1 MQDPHR
7 KWQDLGCPEVI
18 TTATLAVAD
27 AFEHLNNC
35 MSQTGNLFDI
45 LNGWK
50 VDDNSLTK
58 CRINIARSPTYDEGQ
73 LQIEYE
79 ILDTMQMMT
88 LDERLSAMAI
98 YEGVVYVS
106 PWKRFWVTF
115 TEAFARAFREAF
127 AKDRKR
133 A

>member
-7 KWQDLGCPEVI
+7 KWADLGRPEVV

-45 LNGWK
+45 LNDWR
-50 VDDNSLTK
+50 VDNDALTT
-58 CRINIARSPTYDEGQ
+58 CRIRIARSPTYDEGQ
-73 LQIEYE
+73 LEIERE
-79 ILDTMQMMT
+79 ILDTMQMMS
-88 LDERLSAMAI
+88 LEERLSAMAI

-106 PWKRFWVTF
+106 PWRRFWVTF
-115 TEAFARAFREAF
+115 TEAFGRAFREAF
-127 AKDRKR
+127 AGDRKK